1 MHKRLMSAAATV
13 RCRGRAGATTLDYVL
28 VATAILPFVAL
39 ALPQSRRIV
48 SLVYELTCV
57 LIASPFL

>member
-1 MHKRLMSAAATV
+1 M
-13 RCRGRAGATTLDYVL
+13 DYVL